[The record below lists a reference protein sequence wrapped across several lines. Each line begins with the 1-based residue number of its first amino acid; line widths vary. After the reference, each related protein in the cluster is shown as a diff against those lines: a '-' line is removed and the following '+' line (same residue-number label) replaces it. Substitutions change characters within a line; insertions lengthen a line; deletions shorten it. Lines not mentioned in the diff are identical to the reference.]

1 MVESTVK
8 KMDDQLRLT
17 GYLFKLCMIF
27 TIQTM
32 EARLVYNLGITTQV
46 LEGLQRRLAALV
58 MTIVNVQMLTDEAIV
73 TGEKEHVYHVAMMAP
88 HMAANFCPDQ
98 NWRIVDDLLEAHSGW
113 LSVL

>member
-1 MVESTVK
+1 MQPRPVAGIWQTQGKAPKGPTVK

-46 LEGLQRRLAALV
+46 LEGLQRRLAAL
-58 MTIVNVQMLTDEAIV
+58 
-73 TGEKEHVYHVAMMAP
+73 
-88 HMAANFCPDQ
+88 AA
-98 NWRIVDDLLEAHSGW
+98 G
-113 LSVL
+113 